1 MSGIWGI
8 FRRDRRPID
17 GKLWQTL
24 TDFLA
29 DRGPDGKGTWQN
41 DRVGLGHALLITAD
55 ESLSERQPLT
65 LDGKTCITADLRLD
79 GRKDLIAKLRGKGCA
94 IADGDPDV
102 LLLLHAYLVWGE
114 NCLQHLIGIFAFAL
128 WDDRKQKLFCARDRL
143 GIKPFFYADRRDVF
157 LVGNTL
163 NSLRLH
169 PSISANL
176 NEEAIADFLL
186 FGFNCNPATTSFAD
200 IQRLPGGHCLTVT
213 ADRFILRRYWTLRV
227 PEMRRYQHSDA
238 YIEEFQS
245 LLDEAVRDR
254 LRQEKIG
261 IFFSG
266 GLDSTSIAATALD
279 VAREEHFPLD
289 LQGFSVIYRDRIPDR
304 EEKYAQMAA
313 DALGMPLHF
322 LLADDYQL
330 FQGWELPYLQT
341 PEPNLNPFPL
351 QDLHQY
357 QQIATHSCIGLY
369 GQGGDEV
376 LRASKV
382 MDLWGQIP
390 PWDLLAD
397 LTHCMARNLRPS
409 WGTGLLGQMRSWQG
423 VKNNDDRYP
432 DWFDRGFE
440 KRLQLRDR
448 WREAQTPE
456 PSPHPFRP
464 KAYRDLL
471 QPLWMLN
478 FELSDPGVTRVPL
491 EIYFPFLDV
500 RLLEALLAFP
510 PFPWFV
516 NKELERATLSWRR
529 KQGDRHCLPEAIE
542 HRPKTPLAGHPFYTF
557 LQAGWRPWD
566 ELKDNEAIG
575 NYVDV
580 EKLLQVT
587 HRESLAVYTAWCS
600 LHPLS
605 LGRWLRQY

>member
-8 FRRDRRPID
+8 FQRDCQPRD
-17 GKLWQTL
+17 GQLWQAL
-24 TDFLA
+24 TDLLA

-41 DRVGLGHALLITAD
+41 DRAVLGHTLLIAAK

-65 LDGKTCITADLRLD
+65 LDGKTCVTADLRLD
-79 GRKDLIAKLRGKGCA
+79 GRKELMTQLQGEGCE
-94 IADGDPDV
+94 ITDGDPDV

-114 NCLQHLIGIFAFAL
+114 DCLQHLIGIFAFAI
-128 WDDRKQKLFCARDRL
+128 WDDREQKLFCARDRL
-143 GIKPFFYADRRDVF
+143 GVKPFYYADCGDVV
-157 LVGNTL
+157 LLGNTL

-176 NEEAIADFLL
+176 NEDAIADFLL
-186 FGFNCNPATTSFAD
+186 FGFNCNPATTTFAD

-213 ADRFILRRYWTLRV
+213 ADRFVLRRYWTLPV
-227 PEMRRYQHSDA
+227 PEMRRYRNPET

-254 LRQEKIG
+254 LRREKIA

-266 GLDSTSIAATALD
+266 GLDSTSLAATALD
-279 VAREEHFPLD
+279 VAQRENLPLD
-289 LQGFSVIYRDRIPDR
+289 LQGFSVIYRHRIPDR
-304 EEKYAQMAA
+304 EEKYAQIAA

-322 LLADDYQL
+322 LVADDYQL
-330 FQGWELPYLQT
+330 FQGWELPDLQT
-341 PEPNLNPFPL
+341 PEPSLNPFPL
-351 QDLHQY
+351 QGYHQY
-357 QQIATHSCIGLY
+357 RQIATHSCVGLY

-382 MDLWGQIP
+382 MDVWGKVP
-390 PWDLLAD
+390 TWDLLAD
-397 LTHCMARNLRPS
+397 LARCMARNLQPA
-409 WGTGLLGQMRSWQG
+409 WGTGILGKLRNWKRS
-423 VKNNDDRYP
+423 KNEYDGYP

-448 WREAQTPE
+448 WRESRVIL

-478 FELSDPGVTRVPL
+478 FEMSDPGVTRFPL
-491 EIYFPFLDV
+491 EVYFPFLDI
-500 RLLEALLAFP
+500 RLLNHLLAFP
-510 PFPWFV
+510 PFPWFI
-516 NKELERATLSWRR
+516 NKELARATLSWRR
-529 KQGDRHCLPEAIE
+529 GQGDRHCLPEAIE
-542 HRPKTPLAGHPFYTF
+542 RRPKTPLAGNPFYTF

-566 ELKDNEAIG
+566 GLEANEAIA

-580 EKLLQVT
+580 EQLLQVT
-587 HRESLAVYTAWCS
+587 RREPLGVYTAWCS
-600 LHPLS
+600 LRPLG
-605 LGRWLRQY
+605 LGRWLQRY